1 MSDFDLILQTTLTP
15 IALISGVGL
24 ILLSMVNR
32 YNHAIDRIRELLK
45 EKGVKGRIEAKK
57 VDQEI
62 QIIYGRCKILKNAIF
77 CLSSSIVGSGLIVFF
92 TALQGLTGFALDG
105 ARGFLLILSVGLVV
119 VSTILFVVDILY
131 SLAAIKN
138 EVET

>member
-1 MSDFDLILQTTLTP
+1 M
-15 IALISGVGL
+15 
-24 ILLSMVNR
+24 ILLSMVSR
-32 YNHAIDRIRELLK
+32 YNHAIDRTRELLK
-45 EKGVKGRIEAKK
+45 EKEMKRGIEAEKI
-57 VDQEI
+57 DQSI
-62 QIIYGRCKILKNAIF
+62 QIIYGRCKMLKNAIF

-105 ARGFLLILSVGLVV
+105 VRGFLLILSVGLVV
-119 VSTILFVVDILY
+119 VSTILFVIDILY